1 MYDIKKADLEHTL
14 SVDVPANSKE
24 IGEAIAMGDLR
35 ENAEYKAARERQTQ
49 LNAKV
54 TRLQDEID
62 RAQIF
67 DPTTVTTARVSFGTT
82 VKLLNVKENKTET
95 YTILG
100 PWESDPENQIISYM
114 SPLGNAILNSKVG
127 DKLDFEINERE
138 YSYEVKNISVAKL

>member
-1 MYDIKKADLEHTL
+1 
-14 SVDVPANSKE
+14 
-24 IGEAIAMGDLR
+24 MGDLR